1 MAPHT
6 AFDAAIF
13 SSKID
18 IVTITHNTTYK
29 ETTNF
34 FVTNSFM
41 NDLTLISKREFNW
54 TAIRSL
60 NATYAV
66 TGPTLSFSLSYS
78 SKRADTMLC
87 TLNRCHSTSARAM
100 NTCIR
105 RCNKT

>member
-1 MAPHT
+1 MVPRT
-6 AFDAAIF
+6 PFNAAIF
-13 SSKID
+13 RANINV
-18 IVTITHNTTYK
+18 VTIAYNTTYK
-29 ETTNF
+29 ETTNS

-78 SKRADTMLC
+78 SKRGDTMPY